1 MQIDWFTFVCQI
13 VNFLVLVWLLKK
25 LLYRPILNAVEER
38 ERGIT
43 QRLESAA
50 DREAAA
56 EQAKQAFE
64 NQQAELAHLKDSLM
78 AEAAADVET
87 WKKDQQARV
96 RKEVAEMQDQ
106 WHEAVSREQQQF
118 LGELR
123 QRTARQVQDIV
134 RHVLRELADIDLEQQ
149 SVQRFLS
156 QLDELLAKE
165 PDVANAGGTGLPLVV
180 RTAFPLADEDRE
192 ALSKNVAARLG
203 KHTLR
208 FEVDPDLI
216 CGIEL
221 VAGDRKLEW
230 NVDHYLVALE
240 RSIATAL
247 DQRMLAQSTR

>member
-13 VNFLVLVWLLKK
+13 INFLVLAWLLKK
-25 LLYRPILNAVEER
+25 LLYRPILTAVEER

-43 QRLESAA
+43 QRLELAA

-64 NQQAELAHLKDSLM
+64 NQQAELAHLRDSLM

-106 WHEAVSREQQQF
+106 WHAAISREQQQF

-134 RHVLRELADIDLEQQ
+134 RHVVRELADFELEQQ

-156 QLDELLAKE
+156 QLDELLAREPGVAKE
-165 PDVANAGGTGLPLVV
+165 GETELPMVV
-180 RTAFPLADEDRE
+180 RTAFPLANEHRE
-192 ALSKNVAARLG
+192 TLSKNVAARLG
-203 KHTLR
+203 NRTLR
-208 FEVDPDLI
+208 FEVDSDLI
-216 CGIEL
+216 CGMEL

-230 NVDHYLVALE
+230 NVDHYLDALE

-247 DQRMLAQSTR
+247 DQRTHAQSSR